1 MAEPALFISTGQKDQ
16 ESAEL
21 LNNIFINAVR
31 NRVSDI
37 HFEDFED
44 GMRVRY
50 RYDGILQEVC
60 VLPKNV
66 GVSVASKLRM
76 RARMP
81 LSERDTPL
89 DGRIF
94 LYIDER
100 VIDVRVSLVPT
111 NLGESIVCRLLD
123 QSNAGIPFEG
133 IHMPELTRQ
142 AIRDCLSST
151 EGMLLA
157 TGPTGSGKTTS
168 LYSILNL
175 LNKES
180 VKIITIEDPVE
191 YRLPLICQIPVSIGT
206 TFPKAI
212 RAVLRQDPDIILV
225 GEIRD
230 QETART
236 ATQAAMTGHLVLST
250 LHTNDAITTITRLGD
265 LLRGDA
271 VDASTENFM
280 LESSL
285 LGIINQRLVRKLCN
299 HCRLEKPPTD
309 NEKMWL
315 DRHGIDVSS
324 SKFYVPNGC
333 DKCDG
338 TGYQGRL
345 PIIEFLAVTPEIK
358 KLIATRDRSELLWE
372 ARKQKHYKSLVQA
385 GIEMAGQGLTPL
397 QEVGRV
403 VKNVEDFA

>member
-1 MAEPALFISTGQKDQ
+1 MAEPALFISTGQRDQ
-16 ESAEL
+16 HSAEL
-21 LNNIFINAVR
+21 LNKIFIEAVR
-31 NRVSDI
+31 GKVSDI
-37 HFEDFED
+37 HFEDYED
-44 GMRVRY
+44 GLRIRY
-50 RYDGILQEVC
+50 RYNGLLKEIC
-60 VLPKNV
+60 TLPKGIAV
-66 GVSVASKLRM
+66 DVASKLRM
-76 RARMP
+76 RAKMP
-81 LSERDTPL
+81 LSDRSCPL

-94 LYIDER
+94 LRIDER
-100 VIDVRVSLVPT
+100 IIDVRVSLVPT
-111 NLGESIVCRLLD
+111 SLGESIVCRLLD
-123 QSNAGIPFEG
+123 QANAGIPFDG
-133 IHMPELTRQ
+133 IHMPDLTRK
-142 AIRDCLSST
+142 AIHECLTST

-168 LYSILNL
+168 LYSMLNL
-175 LNKES
+175 LNTEDR
-180 VKIITIEDPVE
+180 KIITIEDPVE
-191 YRLPLICQIPVSIGT
+191 YRLPLICQIPVSLGT

-236 ATQAAMTGHLVLST
+236 AVQAAMTGHLVLST

-285 LGIINQRLVRKLCN
+285 LGIINQRLVRKLCK
-299 HCRLEKPPTD
+299 HCMAEKEPTD

-315 DRHGIDVSS
+315 DRHGVNTTTN
-324 SKFYVPNGC
+324 KFYIPKGC
-333 DKCDG
+333 ERCEN

-345 PIIEFLAVTPEIK
+345 PIIEFLSVTPEIK
-358 KLIATRDRSELLWE
+358 KLIATRDRSELVWE
-372 ARKQKHYKSLVQA
+372 ARKQVHYKSLIQA

>member
-1 MAEPALFISTGQKDQ
+1 MAEPALFISTGQRDQ

-21 LNNIFINAVR
+21 LNSIFINAVR
-31 NRVSDI
+31 EKVSDI

-44 GMRVRY
+44 GARVRY
-50 RYDGILQEVC
+50 RYDGVLKEVC
-60 VLPKNV
+60 TLTKEVAVN
-66 GVSVASKLRM
+66 VASKLRM
-76 RARMP
+76 RAKMS
-81 LSERDTPL
+81 LSDRDCPL

-123 QSNAGIPFEG
+123 QANAGIPFNG
-133 IHMPELTRQ
+133 IYMPEPTRD
-142 AIRDCLSST
+142 AIRECLSST

-168 LYSILNL
+168 LYSMLNL
-175 LNKES
+175 LNTES

-191 YRLPLICQIPVSIGT
+191 YRLPLICQIPVSVGT

-236 ATQAAMTGHLVLST
+236 AVQAAMTGHMVLST

-285 LGIINQRLVRKLCN
+285 LGIINQRLVRKLCK

-315 DRHGIDVSS
+315 DRRGVDAVF
-324 SKFYVPNGC
+324 SKFYTPNGC

-338 TGYQGRL
+338 TGYQGRV
-345 PIIEFLAVTPEIK
+345 PIVEFLAITPEIK
-358 KLIATRDRSELLWE
+358 KLIATRDRSELMWE